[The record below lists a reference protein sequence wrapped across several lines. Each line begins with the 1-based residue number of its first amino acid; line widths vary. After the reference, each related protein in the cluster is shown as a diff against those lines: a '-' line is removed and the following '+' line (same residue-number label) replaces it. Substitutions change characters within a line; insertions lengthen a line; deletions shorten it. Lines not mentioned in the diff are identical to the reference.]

1 MRKLITRKRAIALG
15 AVGALALVA
24 VAVAYFTSTGSG
36 SGSAAVGTSSTLK
49 ITAEVPTT
57 LYPGTSSK
65 VKFSVENPSEGH
77 QFINTISLTNVEA
90 FKDAGHTEAIAACQ
104 SSWFTMTPVEVKT
117 DLTGKSTQTLGT
129 EGTLKFENKNESQ
142 DACKNAFL
150 VAKFTSN

>member
-1 MRKLITRKRAIALG
+1 MRKFITRKRAIAIG
-15 AVGALALVA
+15 ALGALALVA
-24 VAVAYFTSTGSG
+24 VAVAYFTTTGSG
-36 SGSAAVGTSSTLK
+36 SGSATVGTSSNLK

-65 VKFSVENPSEGH
+65 VKFSVENSSEGH
-77 QFINTISLTNVEA
+77 QFINTISLASVEA
-90 FKDAGHTEAIAACQ
+90 FKDAGHTEAISGCQ
-104 SSWFTMTPVEVKT
+104 SSWFAMTPVEEKT

-150 VAKFTSN
+150 VANFTSN